1 GLLVGDYVTVM
12 FRVLEY
18 VPAAMNGGTSMLT
31 GELATKP
38 PPPPPAAA
46 DPRLAA
52 APPGPKTWWLAGAWV
67 TSPIR
72 QLGGVGGGV
81 AGLPASAHATT
92 GPTSSMLLAGMVLW
106 GPVPGQVAPPVPEQ
120 AKLSLWNCAVSD
132 HPTSVPRLSSSV
144 TGLMFPVVVC
154 TFPFNMMAFIVTPAG
169 RPPG

>member
-1 GLLVGDYVTVM
+1 M
-12 FRVLEY
+12 FSTLEY
-18 VPAAMNGGTSMLT
+18 VPAAMNGGTNRLT

-52 APPGPKTWWLAGAWV
+52 APPGPKTWWLAAARV

-72 QLGGVGGGV
+72 QLGGVGGTV

-92 GPTSSMLLAGMVLW
+92 GATSSMLLAGMVLW
-106 GPVPGQVAPPVPEQ
+106 AGLEPGQAAPPVPAQ

-144 TGLMFPVVVC
+144 TGLMFPVEVC
-154 TFPFNMMAFIVTPAG
+154 TFPFNMMAFIVTGAG
-169 RPPG
+169 RPPGTVGS